1 MKMTAEIVCDG
12 CGQKTVETDLT
23 ERPDSYR
30 EDADSYREDADRSW
44 FFVGENGV
52 LCNECL
58 DTIKTLGDVGKLAR
72 KLHKLGANV
81 SPRALGSFLVR
92 YNIGEDDGIPF

>member
-1 MKMTAEIVCDG
+1 MLKMTAEIVCDG

-30 EDADSYREDADRSW
+30 EDADRSW
-44 FFVGENGV
+44 FLVGENGV

-92 YNIGEDDGIPF
+92 CNIGVDDEIPF